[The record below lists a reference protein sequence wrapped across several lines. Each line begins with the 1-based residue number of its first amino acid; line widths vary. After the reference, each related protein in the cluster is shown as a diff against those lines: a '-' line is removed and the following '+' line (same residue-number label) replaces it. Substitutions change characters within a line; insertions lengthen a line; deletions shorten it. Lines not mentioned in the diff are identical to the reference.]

1 MEFVKPYLKDVPI
14 YTPGKSL
21 DEVKREYGLET
32 IHKLASNENPL
43 GPSPKAIE
51 AMNNCMKDVFYYP
64 DPGAVELKEKLAAFY
79 KSKPEEIM
87 VGNGSEELIDLICRT
102 FADEGDE
109 VLTSEYSFE
118 KYFISTKLMRAIPV
132 HAKMKS
138 FTYDLDALYAKI
150 SDKTKV
156 IFLAN
161 PNNPTG
167 TLVGK
172 LEMKNFLN
180 KVPENIVI
188 VLDEAY
194 YEYGIVEDDY
204 PNSLDYDMPNLVT
217 MRTFSKAYGLAGLRI
232 GYVLAK
238 EDIINQIAHARGV
251 FTTNLFAQKA
261 AIAGLDDQAHVKK
274 AVDFNRR
281 ERSRVESELAKLQ
294 MKAFPSATNFLFLET
309 PIPGLEL
316 AAELLKKG
324 IIIRPIAN
332 YGLMNHVRI
341 SIGLEH
347 QNDYLIECL
356 QEILKD

>member
-1 MEFVKPYLKDVPI
+1 MDFVKPYLKDVPI

-51 AMNNCMKDVFYYP
+51 AINNCLEDVLYYP
-64 DPGAVELKEKLAAFY
+64 DPGAVELKSKLAEFY
-79 KSKPEEIM
+79 NRKPEEIM
-87 VGNGSEELIDLICRT
+87 VGNGSEELIDQICRT

-118 KYFISTKLMRAIPV
+118 KYYISTKLMRAIPV
-132 HAKMKS
+132 HSKMQK
-138 FTYDLDALYAKI
+138 FTYDLNSLSEMI
-150 SDKTKV
+150 TNKTRV

-172 LEMKNFLN
+172 KELENFLA
-180 KVPENIVI
+180 KVPANIIV

-194 YEYGIVEDDY
+194 YEYAVLEDDY
-204 PNSLDYDMPNLVT
+204 PDSLDYDMPNLVT
-217 MRTFSKAYGLAGLRI
+217 MRTFSKAYALAGLRI
-232 GYVLAK
+232 GYLIAK
-238 EDIINQIAHARGV
+238 EEVTSQLAHTRGV
-251 FTTNLFAQKA
+251 FNTNLFAQKA
-261 AIAGLDDQAHVKK
+261 AIAGLADQEHI
-274 AVDFNRR
+274 RR
-281 ERSRVESELAKLQ
+281 TVEFSRKERNRVESELVKLN
-294 MKAFPSATNFLFLET
+294 MKAYPSATNFLFLET
-309 PIPGLEL
+309 PIPGLDL

-332 YGLMNHVRI
+332 YGLMKHVRI

-347 QNDYLIECL
+347 QNDFLIECL
-356 QEILKD
+356 KEILNR